1 VRRHGVARVAGCGKL
16 ETNENSCPI
25 SIGADWALVRL
36 SSGEYICVDTGTF
49 EALGYILGW
58 EHEAD
63 VIRVFRTFLTK
74 CSVVLDIGANFG
86 LYTALGASIVRKHG
100 RLYAF
105 EANPRVFASLQR
117 TMVANDLY
125 LNPNIVAANLLVSKE
140 SGRGLLHYS
149 ANLPSG
155 GTMSDVELSGGM
167 QRTVE
172 VAMTTIDDFLP
183 ADLPVDL
190 VKIDVEG
197 HEPLVL
203 RGMERTIARS
213 PDIRIIIEFADTFL
227 AHTVNPADFVDY
239 IRGLGFAVCRVLPNF
254 KIKLVAPGEALS
266 GFNYCLLTRT
276 PADDIRAVED
286 RRKHPPIRFKRWLNR
301 HPVRWG
307 RYRRIWG
314 RW

>member
-1 VRRHGVARVAGCGKL
+1 MNIRR
-16 ETNENSCPI
+16 PI
-25 SIGADWALVRL
+25 AVGADWALVQL
-36 SSGEYICVDTGTF
+36 ESGEYLCVDTSTF

-63 VIRVFRTFLTK
+63 VIRVFRTFLNQR
-74 CSVVLDIGANFG
+74 SVVLDIGANFG
-86 LYTALGASIVRKHG
+86 LYTALTASIVKDHG

-105 EANPRVFASLQR
+105 EGNPRVFESLQR
-117 TMVANDLY
+117 TIVANDLY
-125 LNPNIVAANLLVSKE
+125 FNPNIVVANLLISNA
-140 SGRGLLHYS
+140 SGRGLLHYT

-155 GTMSDVELSGGM
+155 GTMSDVALSGGL
-167 QRTVE
+167 RRSVE
-172 VAMTTIDDFLP
+172 VEMTTIDDFLP
-183 ADLPVDL
+183 SDLQVDL

-213 PDIRIIIEFADTFL
+213 PNIRIVTELADNLL
-227 AHTVNPADFVDY
+227 AHTVNPADY
-239 IRGLGFAVCRVLPNF
+239 IDHIRSLGFAICRVLPKF
-254 KIKLVAPGEALS
+254 KLKLIPAGEILS

-276 PADDIRAVED
+276 PEEDIRAVD
-286 RRKHPPIRFKRWLNR
+286 ARRSFLPIRFKRWLQR
-301 HPVRWG
+301 HPSRLG

>member
-1 VRRHGVARVAGCGKL
+1 VKIRR
-16 ETNENSCPI
+16 PI
-25 SIGADWALVRL
+25 AVGADWAVVRL
-36 SSGEYICVDTGTF
+36 SSGEYLCVDTGTF

-63 VIRVFRTFLTK
+63 VIRVFRTFLTQR
-74 CSVVLDIGANFG
+74 SVVLDIGANFG
-86 LYTALGASIVRKHG
+86 LYTALSATIVRKHG

-105 EANPRVFASLQR
+105 EGNPRVFESLQR
-117 TMVANDLY
+117 TIVANDLY
-125 LNPNIVAANLLVSKE
+125 FNPNIVAANVLVSSD

-155 GTMSDVELSGGM
+155 GTMSDVLLTGGK
-167 QRTVE
+167 QHAVE
-172 VAMTTIDDFLP
+172 VDMTAIDDFLP
-183 ADLPVDL
+183 SDLAVDL

-197 HEPLVL
+197 HEPSVL

-213 PDIRIIIEFADTFL
+213 PNIRIITEFADSLL
-227 AHTVNPADFVDY
+227 AHTVNPDDFADY
-239 IRGLGFAVCRVLPNF
+239 IRGLGFAICRVLPHF
-254 KIKLVAPGEALS
+254 KIRLVPAGEAIG

-276 PADDIRAVED
+276 PEEDIRSVEE
-286 RRKHPPIRFKRWLNR
+286 RRKFPPIRFKRWLGR

-307 RYRRIWG
+307 RWRRIWG

>member
-1 VRRHGVARVAGCGKL
+1 VSIRR
-16 ETNENSCPI
+16 PI
-25 SIGADWALVRL
+25 PIGADWALVRL
-36 SSGEYICVDTGTF
+36 SSGEYLCVDTSTF
-49 EALGYILGW
+49 EALAYIVGG

-63 VIRVFRTFLTK
+63 VIRVLRTFLTQH
-74 CSVVLDIGANFG
+74 SVVLDIGANFG
-86 LYTALGASIVRKHG
+86 LYTALAGSIVGRHG

-105 EANPRVFASLQR
+105 EGNPRIFQSLQR
-117 TMVANDLY
+117 TLVANDLY
-125 LNPNIVAANLLVSKE
+125 HRPNIVAANVLLSDK
-140 SGRGLLHYS
+140 SGRGTLHYS

-155 GTMSDVELSGGM
+155 GTMSDVQLSGGM
-167 QRTVE
+167 QRSVE
-172 VAMTTIDDFLP
+172 VEMTTIDDFLP
-183 ADLPVDL
+183 PDLAVDL

-213 PDIRIIIEFADTFL
+213 PNIRIIVEFADTLL

-239 IRGLGFAVCRVLPNF
+239 IRGLGFSICFILPDF
-254 KIKLVAPGEALS
+254 KIKLVSPGEALS

-276 PADDIRAVED
+276 PAEDIQAVEA
-286 RRKHPPIRFKRWLNR
+286 RRRFWPIRFKRWLDR
-301 HPVRWG
+301 HPMRWG